1 MIVRLPLSAPV
12 FLLQLLVLMVAPHS
26 HASEQDIDEALS
38 TERLRIGLV
47 LGGGGARGA
56 AHIGVLRELER
67 LRVPVDAIAGTSM
80 GAIIGGLYASGM
92 TPDELEELVKS
103 LDWFDAFQDT
113 SRREDLTYRRKQDDV
128 DFPVNF
134 EMGISDGRLQLPR
147 GLIHGQKLGLILR
160 ELTLDT
166 AHIADFDALPTPFRA
181 VASNLE
187 TGESKVISGGDLT
200 LAMRAS
206 MSAPGI
212 FAPVVLDGETLVDG
226 GLVGNVPVGVV
237 KAMNVDVIIAV
248 DVEFPLYRGEEIR
261 SALDITAQMLTI
273 LIRKETQRQ
282 LAELTERDILIRP
295 ELGEFGSTNFAGIVE
310 AIEPGAV
317 ATANLVDRLQELSLD
332 AESYKAYVASRAT
345 HIHRQDIEVDFV
357 RISDDGPLSERVLQ
371 SRLVTQPGDVVST
384 ETLAD
389 DTTRLY
395 GLDLYEQVSYRVVQD
410 GAETG
415 VEFIT
420 VPKSWGP
427 NILQFGLSIE
437 GDFEGSTAFN
447 LSTRLTRA
455 GMNALGAEWRTDAQ
469 IGTEPYLVSE
479 FYQPLSFDSRYFVA
493 PRVRLEQ
500 TNFNAF
506 SDGSSIARFR
516 QSEGEFALDAGRELG
531 HWGEFRVGA
540 FRGVG
545 TARVTVGDPNLP
557 DIDFQTGGMK
567 VSFGIDTLDD
577 GQIPL
582 RGTRIDS
589 TVTLSRPGFG
599 ADSSFDIVEA
609 AATRV
614 WTIERHTLQAG
625 VEFGTTLK
633 SPDLIQNFFP
643 LGGFL
648 RLSGLEPGE
657 ISGPHA
663 GLARLV
669 YYRRS
674 GETGGG
680 AFDVPL
686 YFGASL
692 EGGNAWQSRSDIS
705 VDSLV
710 MNGSLFAGLDT
721 WFGPLYLAA
730 GFAEG
735 GSRSFYLF
743 LGTPPR

>member
-1 MIVRLPLSAPV
+1 MIVRHPLSTAAIA
-12 FLLQLLVLMVAPHS
+12 LLLLVFQVTPFTR
-26 HASEQDIDEALS
+26 ASAQVLQQAEPA
-38 TERLRIGLV
+38 ERPRIGLV

-134 EMGISDGRLQLPR
+134 EMGVSEGRLQLPR

-226 GLVGNVPVGVV
+226 GLVGNVPVRAI

-248 DVEFPLYRGEEIR
+248 DVEFPLYRGDEIQ

-282 LAELTERDILIRP
+282 LAELSESDILIRP
-295 ELGEFGSTNFAGIVE
+295 DLGEFGSTNFAGIIE

-317 ATANLVDRLQELSLD
+317 ATANLAHRLTELSLD
-332 AESYKAYVASRAT
+332 AESYRAYVASRAT
-345 HIHRQDIEVDFV
+345 YIHHTDIEVDFV
-357 RISDDGPLSERVLQ
+357 RIRDEGPLSERVLQ
-371 SRLVTQPGDVVST
+371 TRLTTKAGEVVST

-395 GLDLYEQVSYRVVQD
+395 GLDLYEQVSYRIVQD
-410 GAETG
+410 GTETG

-479 FYQPLSFDSRYFVA
+479 FYQPLSFDSRYFIA
-493 PRVRLEQ
+493 PRISLEQ
-500 TNFNAF
+500 TNFNTF
-506 SDGSSIARFR
+506 SGDSNVARYR
-516 QSEGEFALDAGRELG
+516 QSEGELAVDVGRELD

-545 TARVTVGDPNLP
+545 TSRIMVGDPNLP
-557 DIDFQTGGMK
+557 NIDFQTGGITAG
-567 VSFGIDTLDD
+567 FGIDTLDN

-582 RGTRIDS
+582 HGTRIQS

-609 AATRV
+609 SATKA
-614 WTIERHTLQAG
+614 WTIQRHTLQAG
-625 VEFGTTLK
+625 LEFATTLK
-633 SPDLIQNFFP
+633 VDDLIQNFFP

-648 RLSGLEPGE
+648 RLSGLETGE

-686 YFGASL
+686 YLGASV
-692 EGGNAWQSRSDIS
+692 EAGNAWQSRSDIS
-705 VDSLV
+705 VDSLL